1 MYIELLLWKLEVY
14 REISPRSPLDLIK
27 GKLYK
32 REVEKRKCY
41 LFQGLLLTLT
51 TILLTINVTINLLHT
66 PIYCIYIGNP
76 LTSTNFAICSGDC
89 ISRSLHHVGNFV
101 PRKHIVV
108 DNLRTCMMH
117 A

>member
-41 LFQGLLLTLT
+41 LFQGLLLNYDS
-51 TILLTINVTINLLHT
+51 INH
-66 PIYCIYIGNP
+66 
-76 LTSTNFAICSGDC
+76 
-89 ISRSLHHVGNFV
+89 
-101 PRKHIVV
+101 
-108 DNLRTCMMH
+108 
-117 A
+117 